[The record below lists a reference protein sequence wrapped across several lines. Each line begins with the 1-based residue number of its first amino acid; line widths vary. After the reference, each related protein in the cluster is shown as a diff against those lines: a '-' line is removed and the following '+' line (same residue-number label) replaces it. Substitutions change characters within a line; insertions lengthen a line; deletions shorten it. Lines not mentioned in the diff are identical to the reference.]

1 MIPRNLTA
9 MVQMGLVTTGGG
21 PPESLD
27 SSSQQFPWAHLA
39 LVGWPFALTSLA
51 VIGRSI
57 KGAIL
62 RWDRMARWEN
72 VMRQD
77 ILFVSRNANK
87 IWIFKKKQIW
97 RTNHHVGGLNT
108 QTHRVSSCLSCNWVQ
123 QVQDFRLTSWP
134 DLRHLAPPVLLKLH
148 ISPAIPIPFCSWNHV
163 MAPNSFGGS
172 RQRCVE
178 HALNGFNVWTYP
190 TKKCTKWL
198 GIQTPK
204 RKCNELTW
212 RDIFQNTG
220 IKSCHENDLP

>member
-9 MVQMGLVTTGGG
+9 MVQMGSVTTGGG

-87 IWIFKKKQIW
+87 IWIFKKKNKYEGQTIMLEGW
-97 RTNHHVGGLNT
+97 
-108 QTHRVSSCLSCNWVQ
+108 THRHTE
-123 QVQDFRLTSWP
+123 FP
-134 DLRHLAPPVLLKLH
+134 LAFLVT
-148 ISPAIPIPFCSWNHV
+148 
-163 MAPNSFGGS
+163 
-172 RQRCVE
+172 E
-178 HALNGFNVWTYP
+178 FN
-190 TKKCTKWL
+190 
-198 GIQTPK
+198 
-204 RKCNELTW
+204 
-212 RDIFQNTG
+212 
-220 IKSCHENDLP
+220 KSKTFDLPAGLIWDTWLPPSFWNFTFRQLFQFHSVPGTMLWLQTVLEDPGKGVSNML